1 MSVNSWLMVL
11 SSSISFLVF
20 CLVFDRRDLR
30 LLTVIVD
37 LSLSLFSPVSFYLYF
52 VALLFGMNT
61 FRIYTHSKCMYEY
74 TRIMNI
80 RMQTYSLRSIHLN
93 QF

>member
-30 LLTVIVD
+30 LSTIIVD
-37 LSLSLFSPVSFYLYF
+37 LSLSIFSPVSFYFLYF
-52 VALLFGMNT
+52 VALSFGMNT
-61 FRIYTHSKCMYEY
+61 SRIYTHSKCMYEY
-74 TRIMNI
+74 ARIMNI
-80 RMQTYSLRSIHLN
+80 RAQTYS
-93 QF
+93 